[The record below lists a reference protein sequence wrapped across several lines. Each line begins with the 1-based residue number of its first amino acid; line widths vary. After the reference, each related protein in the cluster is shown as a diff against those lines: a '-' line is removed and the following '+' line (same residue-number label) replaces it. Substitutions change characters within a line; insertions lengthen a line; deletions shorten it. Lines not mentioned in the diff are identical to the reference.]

1 MKTLVN
7 YFSNNLN
14 YNIIL
19 NYLIVL
25 YAFCIPLSK
34 AGISLFGI
42 LLILFWLMERNFK
55 DKINLIQ
62 KEKIII
68 LIILFLT
75 LSFFSILW
83 SSDKIF
89 ALDYLKKY
97 WHFLILPIIY
107 TSLKKDN
114 IKFVFNAFL
123 FSMLIS
129 EIVSYGIFFELWT
142 KDGISPTDPSPFVDH
157 TSYSCF
163 LAFTSF
169 ILIYKIVYS
178 SNLTWRYFYIIY
190 FLTALTNLF
199 INGGRTGQVIFV
211 IGILFIVL
219 KFVKTQLRNTTVAFI
234 FVSLLITLFYHYS
247 PIFKN
252 RLTHTYS
259 DLSLMINEKNYTGSF
274 SARIAMWKL
283 GIQSFT
289 YQPILGNGIGD
300 EASNIIKEIE
310 EKKLSYFISSNNI
323 YYYVDFHNMFIQYL
337 SQLGIFG
344 IIIILLIFYYM
355 FKIKINNSRLND
367 LKNLFVILYLLW
379 SIVALTFHINTS
391 LTFFILFL
399 GLFLKYSINSKE
411 QLNVI

>member
-1 MKTLVN
+1 MKTLSN

-19 NYLIVL
+19 NYLIIL

-55 DKINLIQ
+55 EKINLILN
-62 KEKIII
+62 EKIII
-68 LIILFLT
+68 LVILFLT

-142 KDGISPTDPSPFVDH
+142 KDGISSTDPSPFVDH

-199 INGGRTGQVIFV
+199 INGGRTGQIIFV
-211 IGILFIVL
+211 IGIVFIVL
-219 KFVKTQLRNTTVAFI
+219 KFVKKQVKNTTIAFI

-247 PIFKN
+247 PTFKD

-411 QLNVI
+411 QLNAI

>member
-19 NYLIVL
+19 NYLIIL

-55 DKINLIQ
+55 EKINLILN
-62 KEKIII
+62 EKIII
-68 LIILFLT
+68 LVILFLT

-114 IKFVFNAFL
+114 IKLVFNAFL

-142 KDGISPTDPSPFVDH
+142 KDGISPNDPSPFVDH

-199 INGGRTGQVIFV
+199 INGGRTGQIIFF
-211 IGILFIVL
+211 IGIVFIVL
-219 KFVKTQLRNTTVAFI
+219 KFVKKQVKNTTIAFI
-234 FVSLLITLFYHYS
+234 FVSLLITLFYQYS
-247 PIFKN
+247 PTFKD
-252 RLTHTYS
+252 RLTHTYT